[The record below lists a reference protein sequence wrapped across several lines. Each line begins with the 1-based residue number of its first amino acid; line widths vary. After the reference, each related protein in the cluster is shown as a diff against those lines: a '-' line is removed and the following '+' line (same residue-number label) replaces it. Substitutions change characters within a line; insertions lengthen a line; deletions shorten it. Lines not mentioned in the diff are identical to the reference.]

1 MSKYLLIIILCL
13 VIIGAGVGVYYFQ
26 KSNTKER
33 LEQPIQNQEV
43 PISTEGLPAA
53 EGLPTEVQKEQPPEE
68 TKKGI
73 LLVRDE
79 YSILI
84 PVGWREVAA
93 PTGVSAMVSY
103 VDEEITDPNAKKIN
117 FKTYY
122 SIQYDVSQNKSLA
135 EYAKTIKT
143 QLQQVVPGISFT
155 NEWPLT
161 VNSREAYN
169 LEAELNQQGVDFKI
183 LMISVRGKGDDIW
196 TIAFN
201 TPKTNWQQYQSLFQ
215 EIIQSFEVK

>member
-1 MSKYLLIIILCL
+1 MSKYLLIIVVCL
-13 VIIGAGVGVYYFQ
+13 VIIGAGFGIYYFQ
-26 KSNTKER
+26 KSGTEEQAK
-33 LEQPIQNQEV
+33 QPIQNQESS
-43 PISTEGLPAA
+43 IGA
-53 EGLPTEVQKEQPPEE
+53 ESSPSMTQKEQPREE

-79 YSILI
+79 YSVLI
-84 PVGWREVAA
+84 PVGWREIAA

-103 VDEEITDPNAKKIN
+103 VDEEITDLNAKKIN

-122 SIQYDVSQNKSLA
+122 SVQYDVLKDKSLT
-135 EYAKTIKT
+135 EYAKTIKN
-143 QLQQVVPGISFT
+143 QLKQTLPEISFT

-161 VNSREAYN
+161 VNGREAYN

-183 LMISVRGKGDDIW
+183 LMVSIKGQKDDIW

-201 TPKTNWQQYQSLFQ
+201 TPKTKWQQYQSLFQ